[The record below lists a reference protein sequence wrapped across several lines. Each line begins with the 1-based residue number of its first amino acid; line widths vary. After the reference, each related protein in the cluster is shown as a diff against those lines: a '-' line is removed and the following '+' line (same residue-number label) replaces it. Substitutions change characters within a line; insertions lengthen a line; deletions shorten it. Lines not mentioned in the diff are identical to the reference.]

1 MGVSD
6 PVAVQRRRQKILANS
21 EARLA
26 RVYGTI
32 KPLALVQRTEASV
45 EEEIAGAGDRLVEEE
60 CAPEE
65 KRCAG
70 DLEASNAMG
79 KQSFIN
85 SDRVGSYPSEHG
97 GILPEH
103 KTGANKRQPVNSR
116 AAKWAG
122 YTNDY
127 APASSEGPNV
137 LSSQSNKSKVTIA
150 PSLSQALYASI
161 QQTAPLRTLMGI
173 LFGVVSAI
181 VWLDLGKTGC
191 KAWNSLLKDTSKS
204 INLGL
209 LMDNQYGKALGYILP
224 SMPAL
229 MHLQHRPF
237 AAVLGLNLLIV
248 ALRFSIILNYPS
260 AVGKNPVS
268 FKSPLIER
276 LVVSLMPRL
285 QMFIAALSVL
295 HQASRT
301 ILDSF
306 GGFLLIRILVVLLC
320 PSTF

>member
-6 PVAVQRRRQKILANS
+6 PVAIQRRRQKILANS

-26 RVYGTI
+26 RVYGTV
-32 KPLALVQRTEASV
+32 KPLNSGQRTETSL
-45 EEEIAGAGDRLVEEE
+45 EEEVAGAGDRLVEDK

-70 DLEASNAMG
+70 DLETPNAMG
-79 KQSFIN
+79 KQSFTKN
-85 SDRVGSYPSEHG
+85 DGVGPNPSEHG

-103 KTGANKRQPVNSR
+103 KAFRVANKRQPVNSR
-116 AAKWAG
+116 AAKWAE
-122 YTNDY
+122 
-127 APASSEGPNV
+127 ASSEGPSV

-161 QQTAPLRTLMGI
+161 MQTAPLRTLMGI
-173 LFGVVSAI
+173 LFGVVTAI
-181 VWLDLGKTGC
+181 LWLDMSNTGC
-191 KAWNSLLKDTSKS
+191 KACHSILNDMSKR

-209 LMDNQYGKALGYILP
+209 LMNDQYGKALGYILP
-224 SMPAL
+224 GMPAL
-229 MHLQHRPF
+229 MHLQQQPF

-248 ALRFSIILNYPS
+248 ALRFAIIINYPS
-260 AVGKNPVS
+260 AVGKNPVP
-268 FKSPLIER
+268 FMSPLIER

-285 QMFIAALSVL
+285 RMLIAALSVL

-306 GGFLLIRILVVLLC
+306 GGFLLVRILIVLLC
-320 PSTF
+320 PSNF

>member
-1 MGVSD
+1 MGTSD
-6 PVAVQRRRQKILANS
+6 PVAIQRRRQKILANS

-26 RVYGTI
+26 RVYGTVN
-32 KPLALVQRTEASV
+32 PLTSGRRTETSL
-45 EEEIAGAGDRLVEEE
+45 EKKTAGAGDRLVEEK

-70 DLEASNAMG
+70 DLETSNAMD

-85 SDRVGSYPSEHG
+85 SDRVGPHPLEHG

-103 KTGANKRQPVNSR
+103 KTGANKRQPINSR

-127 APASSEGPNV
+127 APATSRGLSV
-137 LSSQSNKSKVTIA
+137 LSSQSNESKAIIA
-150 PSLSQALYASI
+150 PSLSQSLYASI
-161 QQTAPLRTLMGI
+161 LQTAPLRTLMGI
-173 LFGVVSAI
+173 LFGVATAI
-181 VWLDLGKTGC
+181 LWLDLGKTGC
-191 KAWNSLLKDTSKS
+191 KAWNSILTDMSKS

-209 LMDNQYGKALGYILP
+209 LMDDQYGKALGYILP
-224 SMPAL
+224 GMPAL
-229 MHLQHRPF
+229 MHLQQRPF
-237 AAVLGLNLLIV
+237 LAVLGLNLMIV
-248 ALRFSIILNYPS
+248 ALRFAIILNYPS

-276 LVVSLMPRL
+276 LVLSFMPRIRML
-285 QMFIAALSVL
+285 IAALSVL

-306 GGFLLIRILVVLLC
+306 SGFLLIRILIVLLC
-320 PSTF
+320 SSTF